1 MAGTFPPPSVVDMP
15 NPDWGLSL
23 TPDANV
29 DIQSLGDGYEVR
41 ESVGLNSIRENMSP
55 KWSNLIP
62 AMALECY
69 NYLKP
74 RLKRDSVTWVH
85 PVTGTVYKV
94 IPESISLTWDEWNN
108 GVLEVTFR
116 QDFNPG

>member
-1 MAGTFPPPSVVDMP
+1 MAGTFPPPGVTMP

-29 DIQSLGDGYEVR
+29 DIQSLGDGYETR
-41 ESVGLNSIRENMSP
+41 ESVGLNSVRESMSP
-55 KWSNLIP
+55 KWSNLDP
-62 AMALECY
+62 PVGQQCY
-69 NYLKP
+69 AYLKP
-74 RLKRDSVTWVH
+74 KLKKESVLWTH

-94 IPESISLTWDEWNN
+94 IPETVTLTWDEFNN
-108 GVLEVTFR
+108 EVLDVTFR